1 MKANS
6 LITLIL
12 FLAAGMLISCNKNDD
27 NNDPTSTGT
36 YEDLEAVFDRM
47 GERQKLHVDLAPVE
61 LPDYVKESND
71 TMMQEIV
78 SMADFINSS
87 RERAIFPAFADS
99 TDSKKAALKN
109 VNKLLKSA
117 GISSDGGWTEECFM
131 EDTPYWICRFTKWKN
146 NGKLEIVV
154 TQQGSEIAWLSHV
167 RLNGEDSK
175 GRVYD
180 NLRIQSWRMLK
191 DLTFSQYDYSV
202 NFYSDCGNNVLW
214 RFTDKVEGQDARL
227 YFMGEEK
234 SLTTYSYS
242 IEYYWCDVIDGHHV
256 SSKDETRIKPDGTVM
271 FATWLW
277 SYELQSTYIWI
288 LYFCKSDGSWSK
300 TVFNENGTVEKRTQ
314 YPPK

>member
-6 LITLIL
+6 LITLTL
-12 FLAAGMLISCNKNDD
+12 FLAAGLLISCNKNDD

-36 YEDLEAVFDRM
+36 YEDLEAVFERM

-71 TMMQEIV
+71 TMMQEMV

-146 NGKLEIVV
+146 NGKLKIVI
-154 TQQGSEIAWLSHV
+154 TQQSSEQAWLMHV
-167 RLNGEDSK
+167 KLNGEDSK

-180 NLRIQSWRMLK
+180 NLKIQSWITLK
-191 DLTFSQYDYSV
+191 DLTFSQYDYSTIFA
-202 NFYSDCGNNVLW
+202 NCGNNVLW
-214 RFTDKVEGQDARL
+214 RFTHEVVGEDARL
-227 YFMGEEK
+227 YFMGETT
-234 SLTTYSYS
+234 SLTMYVHS
-242 IEYYWCDVIDGHHV
+242 IESYWCDLIDGHHV
-256 SSKDETRIKPDGTVM
+256 SRKKEMRIMPYGTVM
-271 FATWLW
+271 FTTWIW
-277 SYELQSTYIWI
+277 SYYLHSLYKWI
-288 LYFCKSDGSWSK
+288 GYVCNSDGSWSK
-300 TVFNENGTVEKRTQ
+300 TVWNANGTVEKRTQ